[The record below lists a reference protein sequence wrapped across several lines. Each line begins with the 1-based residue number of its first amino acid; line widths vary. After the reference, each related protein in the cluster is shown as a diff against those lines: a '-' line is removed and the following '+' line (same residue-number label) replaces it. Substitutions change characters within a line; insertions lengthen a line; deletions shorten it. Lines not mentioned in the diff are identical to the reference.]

1 MLMQEIAYIK
11 LSDLTKRI
19 RQVVNETFG
28 EETYWIIAEVSGHK
42 FYPDRDRHYF
52 DLVEKIEH
60 SNTET
65 AKVKAN
71 CWEQGS
77 RQIAVFESITGQS
90 FNDGLQVLVSVKI
103 NYHIVY
109 GLSFTVLDID
119 PNFTL
124 GNVERQ
130 RRETLQR
137 LVSENADAIQLVG
150 DEYVT
155 RNKQLKLNPVIQRIA
170 LIGSPRSEGY
180 TDFVHTITNNQF
192 GYKFSVDFYYSTV
205 QGVTAEQELV
215 KTFLQVF
222 ENSKSKPY
230 DCVVIT
236 RGGGARTDFL
246 VFDTY
251 SLARVA
257 ARFPIPVITGIGHHK
272 DVSIVDMMVN
282 TQTKTPTK
290 AAEFILAHNRSFEE
304 EILKFQQRLIIRT
317 QQLIVSHNN
326 QLNHLRNVFS
336 QVLSAFLNG
345 QREAVEQVRQAV
357 QHRPRVLFSDQRH
370 VLLRVQQAIFN
381 CSSEIVRKND
391 RALST
396 VFHKLTGKPREV
408 IAHRQTDVER
418 EARFLRI
425 YSDRLVARQS
435 DSLKHYQAIMNV
447 MSPENILRKGFAL
460 ITKDEKIITHP
471 DQLNPGDQ
479 IVITLE
485 QAYIQSTV
493 NSKNE
498 RHGKYDV

>member
-1 MLMQEIAYIK
+1 MQEITYIK
-11 LSDLTKRI
+11 LSDLTRRI
-19 RQVVNETFG
+19 RQVINQAFG

-52 DLVEKIEH
+52 DLVEKIEN

-77 RQIAVFESITGQS
+77 RQISLFESLTGQT
-90 FNDGLQVLVSVKI
+90 FADGLQVLVCVKV

-109 GLSFTVLDID
+109 GLSFTVMDVD

-130 RRETLQR
+130 RRETLNR
-137 LVSENADAIQLVG
+137 LLAENAESIQLAG

-155 RNKQLKLNPVIQRIA
+155 RNKQLKLNCVIQRIA
-170 LIGSPRSEGY
+170 LIGSPKSEGY
-180 TDFVHTITNNQF
+180 TDFLHTMSSNQF
-192 GYKFSVDFYYSTV
+192 GYQFVIDFYYSTV

-215 KTFLQVF
+215 KTFLQVY
-222 ENSKSKPY
+222 ENSKSKHY

-257 ARFPIPVITGIGHHK
+257 ARFPIPIITGLGHHK

-304 EILKFQQRLIIRT
+304 SVLQHQQRLIIRT
-317 QQLIVSHNN
+317 QQLLGGQNQRLNQIRNN
-326 QLNHLRNVFS
+326 FS
-336 QVLSAFLNG
+336 QLLPAFITRHRDLIV
-345 QREAVEQVRQAV
+345 RLRQVI
-357 QHRPRVLFSDQRH
+357 QHNPRALVSDRKH
-370 VLLRVQQAIFN
+370 VLLKVQQAITN
-381 CSSEIVRKND
+381 CSSEILRKND
-391 RALST
+391 RALSSL
-396 VFHKLTGKPREV
+396 FHRLTGKPKE
-408 IAHRQTDVER
+408 ILAHRRTDCER
-418 EARFLRI
+418 EIRFLRI
-425 YSDRLVARQS
+425 YSDRFILRQV
-435 DSLKHYQAIMNV
+435 DSLRHQQSMMKL

-460 ITKDEKIITHP
+460 VSKGNKIITSP
-471 DQLNPGDQ
+471 DDIDKGDE
-479 IVITLE
+479 ITITLDK
-485 QAYIQSTV
+485 ANIQSTV
-493 NSKNE
+493 TSKSE